1 MLVARG
7 LSKEYA
13 SGDRP
18 LTVLH
23 EVSFEI
29 PRGAYVSIVGPS
41 GSGKT
46 TLLGLLAGLDT
57 PTRGR
62 VLLDGADFSALDED
76 QRAAL
81 RGEKVG
87 FVFQSFQLIPTLT
100 ALENVQVPLE
110 LRGEV
115 GAAEAAARARDLL
128 DRVGLHGR
136 HHHFPNQLSGGEQQ
150 RVALARAFV
159 NAPRILF
166 ADEPTGN
173 LDGSTGARIVELI
186 EELNRERGTTVVL
199 VTHDAALAERTQRTL
214 RLRDGHV
221 IEDVVR
227 VPSAAGTLATAV
239 TGAAA

>member
-7 LSKEYA
+7 LTKTYQ
-13 SGDRP
+13 SGEQP

-23 EVSFEI
+23 NVSFEI
-29 PRGAYVSIVGPS
+29 AQGAFVSIVGPS

-57 PTRGR
+57 PSTGA
-62 VLLDGADFSALDED
+62 VLLDGTDIGSLEED
-76 QRAAL
+76 ARARL

-100 ALENVQVPLE
+100 AQENVQVPLE
-110 LRGEV
+110 LTGKVSARD
-115 GAAEAAARARDLL
+115 ASARARDLL
-128 DRVGLHGR
+128 QRVGLGDR
-136 HHHFPNQLSGGEQQ
+136 THHFPQQLSGGEQQ

-159 NAPRILF
+159 NEPRILF

-173 LDGSTGARIVELI
+173 LDGSTGDRIVELI
-186 EELNRERGTTVVL
+186 ESLNRERGCTVVL
-199 VTHDAALAERTQRTL
+199 VTHDITLAARTQRTI

-221 IEDVVR
+221 VEDLAHEPVR
-227 VPSAAGTLATAV
+227 P
-239 TGAAA
+239 AAA

>member
-1 MLVARG
+1 MLH
-7 LSKEYA
+7 S
-13 SGDRP
+13 
-18 LTVLH
+18 
-23 EVSFEI
+23 VSFEI

-57 PTRGR
+57 PTRGTIE
-62 VLLDGADFSALDED
+62 LDGSDIGALDED
-76 QRAAL
+76 ARAAL

-115 GAAEAAARARDLL
+115 SSAEAAARAHALL
-128 DRVGLHGR
+128 ERVGLHGR
-136 HHHFPNQLSGGEQQ
+136 GHHFPTQLSGGEQQ

-159 NAPRILF
+159 NAPAILF

-173 LDGSTGARIVELI
+173 LDGATGARIVELI

-199 VTHDAALAERTQRTL
+199 VTHDAALAARTQRTI
-214 RLRDGHV
+214 RLADGHV
-221 IEDVVR
+221 VEDIAHT
-227 VPSAAGTLATAV
+227 PV
-239 TGAAA
+239 TT